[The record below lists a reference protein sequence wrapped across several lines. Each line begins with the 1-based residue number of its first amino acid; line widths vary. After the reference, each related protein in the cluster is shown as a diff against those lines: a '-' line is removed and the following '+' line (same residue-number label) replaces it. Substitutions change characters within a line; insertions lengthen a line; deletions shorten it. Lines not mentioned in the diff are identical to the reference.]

1 MLRQARPRHLVA
13 AGFVIEG
20 ARQSR
25 ARRNTDS
32 SAPGPRLGHPTRRN
46 PRKFAVNPARV
57 LSVSRSARAR
67 THDAATA
74 PDHHPGRAA
83 AWLHATWTTKTRSP
97 PAQPRRTPAGTS
109 LADDAFRWATAEEG
123 RYSGG
128 ADETDDARLHT
139 HATVDN
145 TVQEVDV
152 VLVGDADDLA
162 AALKALDTALEE
174 GEAAAADDPAAV
186 LRAAFNDRAAAATAS
201 AASLGEQEE
210 EGVGSDATGYTG
222 DVDQDRDADQ
232 DMTVGHGMAT

>member
-1 MLRQARPRHLVA
+1 MAPRDLDDEDALTTGA
-13 AGFVIEG
+13 A
-20 ARQSR
+20 Q
-25 ARRNTDS
+25 TD
-32 SAPGPRLGHPTRRN
+32 
-46 PRKFAVNPARV
+46 
-57 LSVSRSARAR
+57 
-67 THDAATA
+67 
-74 PDHHPGRAA
+74 
-83 AWLHATWTTKTRSP
+83 
-97 PAQPRRTPAGTS
+97 PAGTS

-128 ADETDDARLHT
+128 VDETDDARLHT

-186 LRAAFNDRAAAATAS
+186 LRAAFNDRAAAAA
-201 AASLGEQEE
+201 AAEASLGEQEE
-210 EGVGSDATGYTG
+210 EGVGSDATGYSG

-232 DMTVGHGMAT
+232 DRGADQDMTAGHGMAT